1 MTNHWVDIRNADI
14 VLIMGGNAAEAH
26 PCGFKWV
33 TEAKAHNKA
42 KLVVVDPRFTRSA
55 AVSDYYAP
63 IRPGTDIAFLLG
75 VMRYILAENKY
86 HADYVK
92 IHTNAPFIVREGFK
106 FEDGLFSG
114 FDEAKR
120 AYNMEDWEYELD
132 EQGFAKVDETMQNPR
147 CVINLLKTHVERYT
161 PEMVERICGT
171 PKAKFMKVAE
181 MIASTGNGERSM
193 TSMYA
198 LGWTQHTH
206 GAQNIRCMAMLQLLL
221 GNMGVPGGG
230 VNALRGHANVQGI
243 TDLALLTHLL
253 PGYLAAPNEKE
264 PDFAAYMAKRG
275 YQPLR
280 PDQTSY
286 WQNYKKFFVSQ
297 LKAWWGDAAQPTND
311 FAFEYL
317 PKYDVPYDTLKIV
330 QQMYEGKMN
339 GCITSGQNILWG
351 VPHKDKTLAGLAKL
365 KWLVV
370 ADPLDVETA
379 SFWKSFGEL
388 NHADTSAIQT
398 EVFQLPATTIAED
411 EGSFTNSGRTILW
424 HGKAADAPGE
434 AKSDIEIYA
443 AIFRRLR
450 DLYLADGGTFPDP
463 ITKLTWRYTNPD
475 NPSPDELLK
484 EINGY
489 ALEDVADPKD
499 PTKLLAK
506 AGQQLA
512 SFAHMTDDGKTAGG
526 CWIYTGVY
534 TEAGNLSMRRDN
546 SDPSGKGV
554 HGMWGFA
561 WPANRR
567 ILYNRASSDANGKPW
582 SAHKAYIQWNGSK
595 WIGPDVPDY
604 GVTVP
609 PEKGVGAFIMNP
621 EGVSRLFTRGMMK
634 DGPFPE
640 HYEPYESPVGNV
652 LHEKVGPTPTA
663 RVFKDVWDS
672 FGKAEEYPYIGT
684 TYRLTEHF
692 HYWSK
697 HQHINAVLQPEQF
710 VELPEELAKDKG
722 IKNGDWVQVSSKR
735 GFIKA
740 KAVVT
745 KRVASLTVDGKRVH
759 VVGIPIHWGFK
770 GAAKDGYAA
779 NTLTPFVADV
789 NASTPEFKAFLVNV
803 ERSSAPTDIPVAS
816 VETDRRQG

>member
-1 MTNHWVDIRNADI
+1 MTNHWVDIRNADVI
-14 VLIMGGNAAEAH
+14 LIMGGNAAEAH

-42 KLVVVDPRFTRSA
+42 KLIVVDPRFTRSA
-55 AVSDYYAP
+55 AVSDLYAP

-75 VMRYILAENKY
+75 VMRYILTENKI
-86 HADYVK
+86 HSEYVK
-92 IHTNAPFIVREGFK
+92 LHTNAAFIVREGFGFK
-106 FEDGLFSG
+106 DGVFSG
-114 FDEAKR
+114 FDEAKH
-120 AYNMEDWEYELD
+120 AYSMEDWEYEID
-132 EQGFAKVDETMQNPR
+132 EQGMAKVDETMQNPR
-147 CVINLLKTHVERYT
+147 CVINLLKAHVDRYT

-181 MIASTGNGERSM
+181 LMASTGNGERSL
-193 TSMYA
+193 TSLYA
-198 LGWTQHTH
+198 LGWTQHSH

-253 PGYLAAPNEKE
+253 PGYLAAPSEKE
-264 PDFAAYMAKRG
+264 ADLTTYMSTRG
-275 YQPLR
+275 FKPLR
-280 PDQTSY
+280 PNQTSF

-297 LKAWWGDAAQPTND
+297 LKAWWGDEAKPEND
-311 FAFEYL
+311 FAYAYL
-317 PKYDVPYDTLKIV
+317 PKYEVLHDTLKIV
-330 QQMYEGKMN
+330 QSMYEGKIN
-339 GCITSGQNILWG
+339 GCITNGQNFLYG
-351 VPHKDKTLAGLAKL
+351 VPHKQKTFDGLSKL

-370 ADPLDVETA
+370 ADPLEVETA
-379 SFWKSFGEL
+379 NFWKNYGEF
-388 NHADTSAIQT
+388 NQADPATIKT
-398 EVFQLPATTIAED
+398 EVFQLPATTVAED
-411 EGSFTNSGRTILW
+411 EGSFTNSSRVIQW
-424 HGKAADAPGE
+424 HGKAIEPLGE
-434 AKSDIEIYA
+434 SKPDIEIYS

-450 DLYLADGGTFPDP
+450 QLYLDEGGAFPEP
-463 ITKLTWRYTNPD
+463 ITKLTWKYKNPD
-475 NPSPDELLK
+475 LPTPDELLK

-489 ALEDVADPKD
+489 ALEDVPDPND
-499 PTKLLAK
+499 PTKLLLK

-512 SFAHMTDDGKTAGG
+512 SFVQMRDDGKTAGG

-534 TEAGNLSMRRDN
+534 TPAGNISMRRDN
-546 SDPSGKGV
+546 TDPSGKGV
-554 HGMWGFA
+554 YGQWAFA

-567 ILYNRASSDANGKPW
+567 ILYNRASADANGKPW
-582 SAHKAYIQWNGSK
+582 SERKAYVEWNGSK

-604 GVTVP
+604 GPTVA
-609 PEKGVGAFIMNP
+609 PEKGTGAFIMNP
-621 EGVSRLFTRGMMK
+621 EGVSRLFTRRMMK

-640 HYEPYESPVGNV
+640 HYEPYESPVANI

-672 FGKAEEYPYIGT
+672 FGKAEEFPYVGT

-710 VELPEELAKDKG
+710 VEISEDLAAEKG
-722 IKNGDWVQVSSKR
+722 IKKGDWVKVSSKR

-745 KRVASLTVDGKRVH
+745 KRVASLDVNGKRVH
-759 VVGIPIHWGFK
+759 VIGIPIHWGFK
-770 GAAKDGYAA
+770 GATRDGYAA

-803 ERSSAPTDIPVAS
+803 EPTTPPSQTPVAS
-816 VETDRRQG
+816 SDSGSKQG